1 MREIFVLAQN
11 ISCSRL
17 SDDREK
23 ARNRENFDFSGV
35 YCGVAN
41 TVDRVREIS
50 GFTSVHCEG
59 KGVWN
64 GTRNSV

>member
-23 ARNRENFDFSGV
+23 AHNRENFDFSGV
-35 YCGVAN
+35 HCGVEKP
-41 TVDRVREIS
+41 TQWI
-50 GFTSVHCEG
+50 G
-59 KGVWN
+59 
-64 GTRNSV
+64 